1 MGLLRPFMPR
11 RLMSCLLR
19 QSMGKHM
26 KFRLLSF
33 LVAISVVLSGVL
45 GAQAQTFPSKPVT
58 LIVPFPPGGITD
70 IVARIVGEHMKASLG
85 QPVIVENIGG
95 AGGTIGVTRLFR
107 SPPDG
112 HTIAIGQ
119 WTSHVGAA
127 AMYTVPFDYM
137 TDFQPISMLSIGP
150 LWIIGRKDFPANN
163 TKELIAW
170 LKANPNKA
178 TAGTIGI
185 GSAIHMCLVYFAEKT
200 GTTMQYVPYRGAA
213 PMLQDVLAGQIDLS
227 CPEAGQTLSQ
237 YRAGNFKAYAV
248 LTEKRWFAAP
258 DAPTVD
264 EAGVPGVHFP
274 FWHGLWA
281 PKDTPKDI
289 IAKLN
294 AAVVSS
300 LADPAVRQ
308 RLTELGH
315 EVAPRNMQT
324 PEGLH
329 ATHKADVDKWG
340 PIIKAANIKLQ

>member
-1 MGLLRPFMPR
+1 MKIL
-11 RLMSCLLR
+11 SCVVA
-19 QSMGKHM
+19 
-26 KFRLLSF
+26 
-33 LVAISVVLSGVL
+33 LVAALAGAA
-45 GAQAQTFPSKPVT
+45 GAQAQSFPSKPVT
-58 LIVPFPPGGITD
+58 LIVPFPAGGITD
-70 IVARIVGEHMKASLG
+70 IVARIVGERMKTALG
-85 QPVIVENIGG
+85 QPVIIENVGG

-112 HTIAIGQ
+112 YTVAIGQ
-119 WTSHVGAA
+119 WSSHVGAA
-127 AMYTVPFDYM
+127 AMYPLPFDYLK
-137 TDFQPISMLSIGP
+137 DFEPISMLSVGA

-178 TAGTIGI
+178 TGGTIGI
-185 GSAIHMCLVYFAEKT
+185 GSAIHMCLIYFAEKT

-213 PMLQDVLAGQIDLS
+213 PMLQDLLAGQIDLS
-227 CPEAGQTLSQ
+227 CPEAGQTLAQ

-248 LTEKRWFAAP
+248 MADKRWFASP
-258 DAPTVD
+258 DTPTVV
-264 EAGVPGVHFP
+264 EAGVPGVTFP

-281 PKDTPKDI
+281 PKDTPKDV
-289 IAKLN
+289 IARLD
-294 AAVVSS
+294 AAVVEA

-315 EVAPRNMQT
+315 EVPPRDMQT

-329 ATHKADVDKWG
+329 ATHRADVEKWG

>member
-1 MGLLRPFMPR
+1 MLPFVFALIATLAGAM
-11 RLMSCLLR
+11 
-19 QSMGKHM
+19 
-26 KFRLLSF
+26 
-33 LVAISVVLSGVL
+33 
-45 GAQAQTFPSKPVT
+45 GAQAQTFPSKPVS

-70 IVARIVGEHMKASLG
+70 IVARIVGDHMKASLG
-85 QPVIVENIGG
+85 QPVIVENVGG

-107 SPPDG
+107 SAPDG
-112 HTIAIGQ
+112 YTIAIGQ

-127 AMYTVPFDYM
+127 AMYPVPFDYLK
-137 TDFQPISMLSIGP
+137 DFQPISMLSIGT

-185 GSAIHMCLVYFAEKT
+185 GSAIHMCLVYFAEKS

-213 PMLQDVLAGQIDLS
+213 PLMQDLVAGQIDLS
-227 CPEAGQTLSQ
+227 CPEAGQTLTQ
-237 YRAGNFKAYAV
+237 YRSGNIKAFAV
-248 LTEKRWFAAP
+248 LAEKRWFAAP
-258 DAPTVD
+258 EASTVD

-281 PKDTPKDI
+281 PKGTPKDV

-294 AAVVSS
+294 AAAVDS
-300 LADPAVRQ
+300 LADPAVRA

-324 PEGLH
+324 PEGLQ
-329 ATHKADVDKWG
+329 AAHKADIEKWG